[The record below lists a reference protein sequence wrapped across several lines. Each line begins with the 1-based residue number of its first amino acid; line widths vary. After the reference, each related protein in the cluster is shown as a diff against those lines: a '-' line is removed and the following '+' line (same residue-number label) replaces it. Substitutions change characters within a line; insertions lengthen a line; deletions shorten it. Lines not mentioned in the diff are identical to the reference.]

1 MSLKSKTAVDQKSMA
16 DFINNSTIIHR
27 IDSNVSKA
35 TRLRIVVSD
44 AFVEAYVG
52 RLAYADIH
60 TIEELDCL
68 LGEKESLVTKFVHAW
83 FCGPAGKHSSLI
95 PAGIGISFLCWT
107 IVLDRGGIEA
117 LTEFLTQHAF
127 NKTKNPTQK
136 ATALR
141 DAYDKAKKK

>member
-1 MSLKSKTAVDQKSMA
+1 
-16 DFINNSTIIHR
+16 
-27 IDSNVSKA
+27 
-35 TRLRIVVSD
+35 VVSD

-68 LGEKESLVTKFVHAW
+68 LGEKESFVTKFVHAW

-127 NKTKNPTQK
+127 NSNRDPRTLVSDLENAYEK
-136 ATALR
+136 ASR
-141 DAYDKAKKK
+141 